1 MMLRRQ
7 AIFLLASTVS
17 GALVPRAWAQEVS
30 PDFAPGQ
37 MWSLKSYPA
46 KVIVG
51 IIEPWFDTT
60 VVHVSVMDIPGGI
73 ISQVN
78 YLPIEKSALAA
89 SVDQLLSRDAKTLQG
104 FEAEYR
110 EWKANSGSGIF
121 SSRVPQTIALLIK
134 NRNLVGPPSAVGQ

>member
-1 MMLRRQ
+1 MLRRQ
-7 AIFLLASTVS
+7 AILLLAASAA

-60 VVHVSVMDIPGGI
+60 VVHVSVLDIPGGI
-73 ISQVN
+73 ISQVSH
-78 YLPIEKSALAA
+78 LPIEKPALAA

-104 FEAEYR
+104 FEAEYQ
-110 EWKANSGSGIF
+110 EWKANPGSGIF

-134 NRNLVGPPSAVGQ
+134 NKNLAAPPAAVGQ